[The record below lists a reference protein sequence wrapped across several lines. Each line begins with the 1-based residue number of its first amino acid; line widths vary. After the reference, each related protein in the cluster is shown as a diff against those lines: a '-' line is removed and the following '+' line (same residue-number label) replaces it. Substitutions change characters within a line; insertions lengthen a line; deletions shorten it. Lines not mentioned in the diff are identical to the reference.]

1 MCFEVNGFILLFL
14 FVKFK
19 PDTITSHGNGGG
31 LNRGEKPSQTE
42 DGKIAYAIIPIQPT
56 IKGTAEFYTK
66 KESLAD
72 FLRLFEIQVLT
83 PDHRFCYGLNTIT

>member
-1 MCFEVNGFILLFL
+1 MNDFIFTIP
-14 FVKFK
+14 VCQVY

-56 IKGTAEFYTK
+56 IKAQPNFTQK
-66 KESLAD
+66 KS
-72 FLRLFEIQVLT
+72 
-83 PDHRFCYGLNTIT
+83 P